1 MMTPKCLI
9 LTAVLLFGAV
19 QLKAQNAEYRDF
31 SVGFSVPCRVN
42 LHDVYNNDGV
52 ISNNSL
58 SDIEKNISFSN
69 NVLNVAIKGQ
79 DFSGTSYSD
88 PFFSY
93 KERISLKG
101 RFNKDRTMVE
111 WAEVDYTY
119 YQFSGNFQ
127 ENFYSEERK
136 TIKFRVS
143 RLGVGWDKVS
153 YSILPKSDGRI
164 EQLTYKTEYF
174 DQSSHNRSEERM
186 ETVIRMCPGSTNPAI
201 ANLNLGRPK
210 EAPKLPEVT
219 ARVSVDDPESQSDR
233 ERSLSRGAAGFLYAY
248 LSRIPNLVAYE
259 GIRIDAIQNE
269 IQLVESGL
277 VDPESAIDP
286 EKAKAALE
294 KEVDLQVLIKSKL
307 EWGENDKV
315 LAMNIDYRFLYNGNE
330 QVYSYYADLRNTD
343 PEYRNAMS
351 AKNEELLNLMI
362 EHVVNAIRQQK

>member
-1 MMTPKCLI
+1 MMTPKRLF
-9 LTAVLLFGAV
+9 LTAILLFGIIQV
-19 QLKAQNAEYRDF
+19 HAQTTEYRD
-31 SVGFSVPCRVN
+31 VYLGFSVPCRVN
-42 LHDVYNNDGV
+42 VHDVYNNDGV

-93 KERISLKG
+93 KHRISLKG
-101 RFNKDRTMVE
+101 RFNKDKTMVE
-111 WAEVDYTY
+111 WAEVEYTY
-119 YQFSGNFQ
+119 YQFSGSKKD
-127 ENFYSEERK
+127 NFYSEEHK
-136 TIKFRVS
+136 TIKFRVTK
-143 RLGVGWDKVS
+143 LGVGWDKVS

-164 EQLTYKTEYF
+164 EQLTYKTAYIG
-174 DQSSHNRSEERM
+174 QSTHNRREERM
-186 ETVIRMCPGSTNPAI
+186 ETVIRMSPGTTNPAF

-219 ARVSVDDPESQSDR
+219 ARVGVDDPESQSAK
-233 ERSLSRGAAGFLYAY
+233 ERSLSRGSAGLLYAY
-248 LSRIPNLVAYE
+248 LTRIPNLVAYE

-286 EKAKAALE
+286 EKAKASLE

-315 LAMNIDYRFLYNGNE
+315 LAINIDYRFLYNGNE

-343 PEYRNAMS
+343 PEYRNGMS
-351 AKNEELLNLMI
+351 AKNEEVLNLMI
-362 EHVVNAIRQQK
+362 GHMVNAIRQQK